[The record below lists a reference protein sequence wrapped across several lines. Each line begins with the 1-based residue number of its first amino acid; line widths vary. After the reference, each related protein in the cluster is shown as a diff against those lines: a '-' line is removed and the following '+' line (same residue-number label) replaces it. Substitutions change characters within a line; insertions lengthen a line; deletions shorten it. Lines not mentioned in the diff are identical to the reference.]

1 MPRYIIERTMK
12 AESPE
17 QLAEVGKLSAK
28 VCDEM
33 EGVVWVRSYVSEA
46 EGKVYCEY
54 EAPNTAAIYEHAARV
69 GIPVDKISEVA
80 MEIDPTM
87 FR

>member
-1 MPRYIIERTMK
+1 MPRYIIERNMK

-17 QLAEVGKLSAK
+17 QLAEVGKISAS
-28 VCDEM
+28 VCDDM

-54 EAPNTAAIYEHAARV
+54 EAPNPDAIYEHAQRV

-80 MEIDPTM
+80 MEIDPSM

>member
-1 MPRYIIERTMK
+1 MPRYIIERNMK
-12 AESPE
+12 PESPE
-17 QLAEVGKLSAK
+17 QLAAVGKLSAE

-54 EAPNTAAIYEHAARV
+54 EAPDPAAILEHAVRV
-69 GIPVDKISEVA
+69 GIPADKISEVQ
-80 MEIDPTM
+80 MEIDPSM

>member
-1 MPRYIIERTMK
+1 MPRYVIERNMK
-12 AESPE
+12 AESE
-17 QLAEVGKLSAK
+17 DQLAEVGKLSAE

-33 EGVVWVRSYVSEA
+33 DGIVWVRSYVSEA

-54 EAPNTAAIYEHAARV
+54 EAPDPEAIKEHARRV
-69 GIPVDKISEVA
+69 GIPADRISEVA
-80 MEIDPTM
+80 MVIDPSM

>member
-1 MPRYIIERTMK
+1 MPRYIIERNMK

-17 QLAEVGKLSAK
+17 QLAEVGKLSAE
-28 VCDEM
+28 VCDDM
-33 EGVVWVRSYVSEA
+33 ESVVWVRSYVSEA

-54 EAPNTAAIYEHAARV
+54 EAPDPAAIHEHAVRV
-69 GIPVDKISEVA
+69 GIPADRISEVA
-80 MEIDPTM
+80 MEIDPSM